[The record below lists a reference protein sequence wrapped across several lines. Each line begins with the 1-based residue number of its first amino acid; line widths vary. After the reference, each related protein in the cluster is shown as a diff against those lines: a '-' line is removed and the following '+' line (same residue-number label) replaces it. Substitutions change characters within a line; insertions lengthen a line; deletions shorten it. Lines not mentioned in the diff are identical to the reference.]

1 MNIKDIWSNY
11 SERIA
16 EIELFQRAVKSASG
30 MELKALFQYAENEGT
45 DPKLKGV
52 PLSSHNMTFRDARS
66 GQVSSYHYRTMST
79 DDRKSEALFR
89 KNRQYQWLLAEAY
102 EEFEDYLFK
111 VYAYCGLND
120 SNFWPLCD
128 YGNIKLSERDKL
140 DFNWHLQ
147 QANKKKG
154 APKSILETF
163 RKSFPR
169 LQYIESKNHFR
180 VNLEFAMVL
189 IEKLRHLI
197 VHNCGRTKSIEDFT
211 NLVAKEAGV
220 FNNGKNL
227 IEHKQLVEQFFGKDK
242 YRNLIALLEIHINPE
257 LPFQTYVCRFGLL
270 MDFLMSYSH
279 LLYEMVNI
287 YIKPTKV

>member
-1 MNIKDIWSNY
+1 
-11 SERIA
+11 
-16 EIELFQRAVKSASG
+16 
-30 MELKALFQYAENEGT
+30 
-45 DPKLKGV
+45 
-52 PLSSHNMTFRDARS
+52 
-66 GQVSSYHYRTMST
+66 
-79 DDRKSEALFR
+79 
-89 KNRQYQWLLAEAY
+89 
-102 EEFEDYLFK
+102 
-111 VYAYCGLND
+111 
-120 SNFWPLCD
+120 
-128 YGNIKLSERDKL
+128 
-140 DFNWHLQ
+140 
-147 QANKKKG
+147 
-154 APKSILETF
+154 
-163 RKSFPR
+163 
-169 LQYIESKNHFR
+169 
-180 VNLEFAMVL
+180 MVL